1 VLLRDSSPIHLPL
14 SIVSVRSPTP
24 NGATVTLGGGQITY
38 LPPTS
43 FIGLDTLTYTLSDG
57 CGTAPGTILVTVL
70 ATNLPTQ
77 NLESILLGATGRT
90 VVFHGVPNANY
101 LIEAAPS
108 PTGPWSAVSG
118 AIAAAANGLVQFTDT
133 TAPIPPVR
141 FYRTKYVS
149 GP

>member
-1 VLLRDSSPIHLPL
+1 
-14 SIVSVRSPTP
+14 
-24 NGATVTLGGGQITY
+24 VTLGGGQITY